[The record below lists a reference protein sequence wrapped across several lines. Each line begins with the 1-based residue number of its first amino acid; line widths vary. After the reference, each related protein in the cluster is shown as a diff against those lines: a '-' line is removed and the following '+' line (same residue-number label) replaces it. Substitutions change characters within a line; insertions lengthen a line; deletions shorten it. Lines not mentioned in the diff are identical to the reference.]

1 MNDLLGI
8 AKPLIDEAPMLISEG
23 QQYRVGYTIEFTVS
37 KKHYFFWEPDMQ
49 SIISDIRIRWRFGS
63 YRINDWA
70 EEKSFKDAGS

>member
-49 SIISDIRIRWRFGS
+49 SIISDIRIR
-63 YRINDWA
+63 
-70 EEKSFKDAGS
+70 

>member
-37 KKHYFFWEPDMQ
+37 KKHYFF
-49 SIISDIRIRWRFGS
+49 
-63 YRINDWA
+63 
-70 EEKSFKDAGS
+70 